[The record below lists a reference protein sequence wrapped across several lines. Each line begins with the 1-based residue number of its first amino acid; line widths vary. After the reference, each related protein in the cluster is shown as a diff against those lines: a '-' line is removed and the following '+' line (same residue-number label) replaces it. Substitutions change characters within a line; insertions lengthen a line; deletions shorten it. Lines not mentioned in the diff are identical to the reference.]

1 MTLMTKN
8 DKILTTLR
16 YLPRKISSEII
27 RLAEQ
32 RRGGIGLIREINIRC
47 EGVCTVTLIDER
59 IRLASTVSREETDC
73 IVNRL
78 LNCALYA
85 QRENIASGFIS
96 LEGGIRVGVS
106 GNATYDGGRL
116 VGIGD
121 ISSILFRIPTGE
133 CAFSEELFAIFCNN
147 PYGGMLIYSLP
158 GVGKT
163 TALRS
168 LATKIGGQLNRRVA
182 IVDRRGEFPRENF
195 RSCQVDVLSGYQPAE
210 GMEIATRTL
219 SPELI
224 IIDEIGKDDADALI
238 NTVRCGIPLLASA
251 HAGDLKDLESRKNL
265 ARILS
270 MKVFSTFVG
279 IKKQNGKYK
288 LTVDRI

>member
-32 RRGGIGLIREINIRC
+32 RRGGIGLVREINIRC

-73 IVNRL
+73 IVNGL

-121 ISSILFRIPTGE
+121 ISSILFRIYKK
-133 CAFSEELFAIFCNN
+133 FIIFRQI
-147 PYGGMLIYSLP
+147 LIKIYLKKLSTERMILP
-158 GVGKT
+158 CV
-163 TALRS
+163 
-168 LATKIGGQLNRRVA
+168 N
-182 IVDRRGEFPRENF
+182 
-195 RSCQVDVLSGYQPAE
+195 
-210 GMEIATRTL
+210 
-219 SPELI
+219 
-224 IIDEIGKDDADALI
+224 
-238 NTVRCGIPLLASA
+238 
-251 HAGDLKDLESRKNL
+251 
-265 ARILS
+265 
-270 MKVFSTFVG
+270 
-279 IKKQNGKYK
+279 
-288 LTVDRI
+288 